1 MLNRGMWVMINIIL
15 NSAEQIVCKQL
26 ALMRYEIARA
36 VGRKDQQIGKQP
48 SWQTDEDGIGGEIA
62 ASRLLNVYPSLILK
76 PDAGWDVIYRGKKID
91 IKTTRYKN
99 GRLLA
104 KLNARDDEVDAY
116 LLVTGT
122 FPEYNVIGYA
132 SKDSLLSPKNT
143 IDLGHGEGYGL
154 SQDKHIPIEKLL
166 ENSP

>member
-1 MLNRGMWVMINIIL
+1 MSKRITL

-36 VGRKDQQIGKQP
+36 VDRKDQQIGNQP

-62 ASRLLNVYPSLILK
+62 ASRLLNVYPSLVLK
-76 PDAGWDVIYRGKKID
+76 PDAGWDVMYRGKRID
-91 IKTTRYKN
+91 IKTTRYKS

-104 KLNARDDEVDAY
+104 KLNARDDEVDVY

-122 FPEYNVIGYA
+122 FPEYDVVGYVL
-132 SKDSLLSPKNT
+132 KDSLLSPKNV
-143 IDLGHGEGYGL
+143 IDLGHGRGYGL
-154 SQDKHIPIEKLL
+154 SQDKLTPIEKLIG
-166 ENSP
+166 

>member
-1 MLNRGMWVMINIIL
+1 MSKRIIL

-36 VGRKDQQIGKQP
+36 VDRKDQQIGNQP

-62 ASRLLNVYPSLILK
+62 ASRLLNVYPSLVLK
-76 PDAGWDVIYRGKKID
+76 PDAGWDVMYRGKRID
-91 IKTTRYKN
+91 IKTTRYKS

-104 KLNARDDEVDAY
+104 KLNARDDEVDVY

-122 FPEYNVIGYA
+122 FPEYDVVGYVL
-132 SKDSLLSPKNT
+132 KDSLLSPKNV
-143 IDLGHGEGYGL
+143 IDLGHGKGYGL
-154 SQDKHIPIEKLL
+154 SQDKLTPIEKLIG
-166 ENSP
+166 

>member
-1 MLNRGMWVMINIIL
+1 MSKKIIL

-36 VGRKDQQIGKQP
+36 VDRKDQQIGNQP

-76 PDAGWDVIYRGKKID
+76 PDSGWDVIYKGNKID

-116 LLVTGT
+116 LLVTGV
-122 FPEYNVIGYA
+122 FPEYSVIGYA
-132 SKDSLLSPKNT
+132 SKDSLLSKNNI
-143 IDLGHGEGYGL
+143 IDLGHGRGYGL
-154 SQDKHIPIEKLL
+154 SQDKLIPIEKLID
-166 ENSP
+166 

>member
-1 MLNRGMWVMINIIL
+1 MSKRIIL

-36 VGRKDQQIGKQP
+36 VDRKDQQIGNQP

-62 ASRLLNVYPSLILK
+62 ASRLLNVYPSLVLK
-76 PDAGWDVIYRGKKID
+76 PDAGWDVMYRGKRID
-91 IKTTRYKN
+91 IKTTRYKS

-104 KLNARDDEVDAY
+104 KLNARDDEVDVY

-122 FPEYNVIGYA
+122 FPEYDVVGYVL
-132 SKDSLLSPKNT
+132 KDSLLSPKNI
-143 IDLGHGEGYGL
+143 IDLGHGKGYGL
-154 SQDKHIPIEKLL
+154 SQDKLTPIEKLIG
-166 ENSP
+166 

>member
-1 MLNRGMWVMINIIL
+1 MSKRIIL

-36 VGRKDQQIGKQP
+36 VDRKDQQIGNQP

-62 ASRLLNVYPSLILK
+62 ASRLLNVYPSLVLK
-76 PDAGWDVIYRGKKID
+76 PDAGWDVMYRGKRID
-91 IKTTRYKN
+91 IKTTRYKS

-104 KLNARDDEVDAY
+104 KLNARDDEVDVY

-122 FPEYNVIGYA
+122 FPEYDIVGYA
-132 SKDSLLSPKNT
+132 LKDSLLSPKNV
-143 IDLGHGEGYGL
+143 IDLGHGKGYGL
-154 SQDKHIPIEKLL
+154 SQDKLTPIEKLIG
-166 ENSP
+166 

>member
-1 MLNRGMWVMINIIL
+1 MKQIIL
-15 NSAEQIVCKQL
+15 NSAEQIVCKSL

-36 VGRKDQQIGKQP
+36 VNRKDQQIGKQP

-62 ASRLLNVYPSLILK
+62 ASRLLNVYPNLVLK
-76 PDAGWDVIYRGKKID
+76 PDAGWDILYQGMNID
-91 IKTTRYKN
+91 VKTTRYIN

-104 KLNARDDEVDAY
+104 KLNSRDEEVDAY

-132 SKDSLLSPKNT
+132 SRDSLLSPENI
-143 IDLGHGEGYGL
+143 IDLGHGKGYGL
-154 SQDKHIPIEKLL
+154 SQEQLTPVEELVKNGL
-166 ENSP
+166 

>member
-1 MLNRGMWVMINIIL
+1 MSKRITL

-36 VGRKDQQIGKQP
+36 VDRKDQQIGNQT

-62 ASRLLNVYPSLILK
+62 ASRLLNVYPSLVLK
-76 PDAGWDVIYRGKKID
+76 PDAGWDVMYRGKRID
-91 IKTTRYKN
+91 IKTTRYKS

-104 KLNARDDEVDAY
+104 KLNARDDEVDVY

-122 FPEYNVIGYA
+122 FPEYDVVGYA
-132 SKDSLLSPKNT
+132 LKDSLLSPKNV
-143 IDLGHGEGYGL
+143 IDLGHGRGYGL
-154 SQDKHIPIEKLL
+154 SQDKLTPIEKLIG
-166 ENSP
+166 

>member
-1 MLNRGMWVMINIIL
+1 MSKRITL

-36 VGRKDQQIGKQP
+36 VDRKDQQIGNQP

-62 ASRLLNVYPSLILK
+62 ASRLLNVYPSLVLK
-76 PDAGWDVIYRGKKID
+76 PDAGWDVMYRGKRID
-91 IKTTRYKN
+91 IKTTRYKS

-104 KLNARDDEVDAY
+104 KLNARDDEVDVY

-122 FPEYNVIGYA
+122 FPEYDVVGYA
-132 SKDSLLSPKNT
+132 LKDSLLSPKNV
-143 IDLGHGEGYGL
+143 IDLGHGRGYGL
-154 SQDKHIPIEKLL
+154 SQDKLTPIEKLIG
-166 ENSP
+166 

>member
-1 MLNRGMWVMINIIL
+1 MSKRIIL

-36 VGRKDQQIGKQP
+36 VDRKDQQIGNQP

-62 ASRLLNVYPSLILK
+62 ASRLLNVYPSLVLK
-76 PDAGWDVIYRGKKID
+76 PDAGWDVMYRGKRID
-91 IKTTRYKN
+91 IKTTRYKS

-104 KLNARDDEVDAY
+104 KLNARDDEVDVY

-122 FPEYNVIGYA
+122 FPEYDVVGYVL
-132 SKDSLLSPKNT
+132 KDSLLSPKNI
-143 IDLGHGEGYGL
+143 IDLGHGRGYGL
-154 SQDKHIPIEKLL
+154 SQDKLTPIEKLID
-166 ENSP
+166 

>member
-1 MLNRGMWVMINIIL
+1 MSKRITL

-36 VGRKDQQIGKQP
+36 VDRKDQQIGNQP

-62 ASRLLNVYPSLILK
+62 ASRLLNVYPSLVLK
-76 PDAGWDVIYRGKKID
+76 PDAGWDVMYRGKRID
-91 IKTTRYKN
+91 IKTTRYKS

-104 KLNARDDEVDAY
+104 KLNARDDEVDVY

-122 FPEYNVIGYA
+122 FHEYDVVGYVL
-132 SKDSLLSPKNT
+132 KDSLLSTKNI
-143 IDLGHGEGYGL
+143 IDLGHGRGYGL
-154 SQDKHIPIEKLL
+154 SQDKLTPIEKLID
-166 ENSP
+166 

>member
-1 MLNRGMWVMINIIL
+1 MKQIIL
-15 NSAEQIVCKQL
+15 NSAEQIVCKSL

-36 VGRKDQQIGKQP
+36 VNRKDQQIGKQP

-62 ASRLLNVYPSLILK
+62 ASRLLNIYPNLVLK
-76 PDAGWDVIYRGKKID
+76 PDAGWDILYQGMKID
-91 IKTTRYKN
+91 VKTTRYIN

-104 KLNARDDEVDAY
+104 KLNSRDEEVDAY

-122 FPEYNVIGYA
+122 FPEYNVVGYA
-132 SKDSLLSPKNT
+132 SRDSLLSPENI

-154 SQDKHIPIEKLL
+154 SQEQLTPVEELVKNGL
-166 ENSP
+166 

>member
-1 MLNRGMWVMINIIL
+1 MSKKIIL

-36 VGRKDQQIGKQP
+36 VDRKDQQIGDQP

-76 PDAGWDVIYRGKKID
+76 PDAGWDVIYKGKKID
-91 IKTTRYKN
+91 VKTTRYKN

-104 KLNARDDEVDAY
+104 KLNSRDDEVDAY
-116 LLVTGT
+116 LLVTGV
-122 FPEYNVIGYA
+122 FPEYSVIGYA
-132 SKDSLLSPKNT
+132 LKDSLLSKDNI
-143 IDLGHGEGYGL
+143 IDLGHGRGYGL
-154 SQDKHIPIEKLL
+154 IQDRLTPIEKLIGQ
-166 ENSP
+166 SF

>member
-1 MLNRGMWVMINIIL
+1 MSIRITL

-36 VGRKDQQIGKQP
+36 VDRKDQQIGNQP

-62 ASRLLNVYPSLILK
+62 ASRLLNVYPSLVLK
-76 PDAGWDVIYRGKKID
+76 PDAGWDVMYRGKRID
-91 IKTTRYKN
+91 IKTTRYKS

-104 KLNARDDEVDAY
+104 KLNARDDEVDVY

-122 FPEYNVIGYA
+122 FPEYDVVGYVL
-132 SKDSLLSPKNT
+132 KDSLLSPKNI
-143 IDLGHGEGYGL
+143 IDLGHCRGYGL
-154 SQDKHIPIEKLL
+154 SQDKLTPIEKLIG
-166 ENSP
+166 

>member
-1 MLNRGMWVMINIIL
+1 MKQVTL
-15 NSAEQIVCKQL
+15 NSAEQLVCKSL

-36 VGRKDQQIGKQP
+36 VNRKDQQIGKQP

-62 ASRLLNVYPSLILK
+62 VSRLLNVYPSLVLK
-76 PDAGWDVIYRGKKID
+76 PDAGWDILYKDMKID
-91 IKTTRYKN
+91 VKTTRYSN

-104 KLNARDDEVDAY
+104 KLNSRDEEVDAY
-116 LLVTGT
+116 LLVTGV

-132 SKDSLLSPKNT
+132 LRGSLLSPDNV

-154 SQDKHIPIEKLL
+154 TQEQLTPVEELIKNGL
-166 ENSP
+166 

>member
-1 MLNRGMWVMINIIL
+1 MSKRITL

-36 VGRKDQQIGKQP
+36 VDRKDQQIGNQP

-62 ASRLLNVYPSLILK
+62 ASRLLNVYPSLVLK
-76 PDAGWDVIYRGKKID
+76 PDAGCDVMYRGKRLD
-91 IKTTRYKN
+91 IKTTRYKS

-104 KLNARDDEVDAY
+104 KLNARDDEVDVY

-122 FPEYNVIGYA
+122 FPEYDVVGYVL
-132 SKDSLLSPKNT
+132 KDSLLSPKNI
-143 IDLGHGEGYGL
+143 IDLGHGRGYGL
-154 SQDKHIPIEKLL
+154 SQDKLTPIEKLIG
-166 ENSP
+166 

>member
-1 MLNRGMWVMINIIL
+1 MIEVTL
-15 NSAEQIVCKQL
+15 NSAEQIICKQL

-36 VGRKDQQIGKQP
+36 VNRKDQQIGNQP
-48 SWQTDEDGIGGEIA
+48 SWQTDEDGIGGEMA

-76 PDAGWDVIYRGKKID
+76 PDAGWDVEYKGRKVD
-91 IKTTRYKN
+91 VKTTRYKS

-104 KLNARDDEVDAY
+104 KLNARKDEVDIY

-122 FPEYNVIGYA
+122 FPEYTVVGYA
-132 SKDSLLSPKNT
+132 EKDELLNEKNI

-154 SQDKHIPIEKLL
+154 TQDMLKPVEQLID
-166 ENSP
+166 